1 MDFTLSDLLSRLA
14 PDFPGTRFV
23 VAQADLALPEVQ
35 SIHCEEHQGSSV
47 AGVLA
52 APVTEKEQFGF
63 VGG

>member
-1 MDFTLSDLLSRLA
+1 LSRVA

-35 SIHCEEHQGSSV
+35 SIHYEEHQGSSV

-52 APVTEKEQFGF
+52 APVTEKERFGF